1 MDQRTELT
9 ISSNIVEENKTSRA
23 EIATSDEEEARS
35 TSGEVNVLHTGKSLL
50 DEDETDE
57 VDVIDTKSNVVDDDE
72 EEETSSIDQSDGKA
86 GGREI
91 ETEVEE
97 EQNEESQQMEVDV
110 SNRTNGESEIEEK
123 ALHIDLRHEEAAL
136 LGAEIIFE
144 NNKDRCYNG
153 WDNLRWMA
161 YSGIRK
167 ISAAEPVYRY
177 SKGRN
182 GLLWNTDEYEQRK
195 LAVYEHPNVILILR
209 EASCLAELR
218 DLMELPHDAKFDES
232 ALSAHL
238 FVESVIDPK
247 TAKLRLS
254 PLTTATSIIPEMR
267 NECARRRSTFELINP
282 AESISLSAVRLRKD
296 GEKSSFT
303 DSGAFLETSG
313 VEYVLIKSICSA
325 YELSHDANELQYNDF
340 AWKHQIILGT
350 LHSFVVLG
358 NQKHLDLAIHQALRS
373 KDGQSNLDVAIQQAS
388 EKQNPRFL
396 NPRIIDAMDESGKTA
411 LHYACESRFSSA
423 VDLLAKAGADV
434 NLRIEDLTPCHICSK
449 MLDFNSLATI
459 LAVSRRPNEVDYLG
473 RSPMYLAITEGRS
486 VGGRSNPLA
495 LERCIEIMAKFGG
508 QVGELLENRHPA
520 SVLASQF
527 QADELAILLKYSR
540 CKYPLHVTKQE
551 ELGISLS
558 ALYQYPVHSTLISL
572 KRRLHDLTASCEDGR
587 QLWRECAGLDT
598 EVNK

>member
-1 MDQRTELT
+1 
-9 ISSNIVEENKTSRA
+9 
-23 EIATSDEEEARS
+23 
-35 TSGEVNVLHTGKSLL
+35 LHTGKSLL
-50 DEDETDE
+50 DEDETNE
-57 VDVIDTKSNVVDDDE
+57 VDAIDTKINDDE
-72 EEETSSIDQSDGKA
+72 EEETSSIDQPDGKA
-86 GGREI
+86 GGKEI
-91 ETEVEE
+91 ETEIEE
-97 EQNEESQQMEVDV
+97 EHNNKSQQMEVDI
-110 SNRTNGESEIEEK
+110 SNGTNGEDEIEEK
-123 ALHIDLRHEEAAL
+123 ALPIDLRHEEGEL

-153 WDNLRWMA
+153 WDNLRWNLF
-161 YSGIRK
+161 SGIRK
-167 ISAAEPVYRY
+167 ISSAEPVYRY
-177 SKGRN
+177 SEGRN
-182 GLLWNTDEYEQRK
+182 GFLWNTDEYTPRK

-254 PLTTATSIIPEMR
+254 PLTTATSIIPEMT

-282 AESISLSAVRLRKD
+282 AESISLSAVRLR
-296 GEKSSFT
+296 EKSSFRIN
-303 DSGAFLETSG
+303 SRAFLETSG

-325 YELSHDANELQYNDF
+325 YELSHDANEMQYNDF

-373 KDGQSNLDVAIQQAS
+373 KNGQSNLDVAIQQAS

-423 VDLLAKAGADV
+423 VHSLAKAGADV

-486 VGGRSNPLA
+486 VGGRPNPQA

-508 QVGELLENRHPA
+508 QVGELLENRHPT

-540 CKYPLHVTKQE
+540 YKYPLHVTKQE
-551 ELGISLS
+551 ESGISLS
-558 ALYQYPVHSTLISL
+558 AFYQYPVHSTLISL
-572 KRRLHDLTASCEDGR
+572 KRRLHDLTAGCEDGR
-587 QLWRECAGLDT
+587 QLWRECAGVDT